1 MKLLKQ
7 EEEEYRPLLTPLID
21 VVLLLLIFFMV
32 STVFIDF
39 QRQLTIELPESEAS
53 IIPEEKEPHIL
64 EMTREGRIHLDG
76 IEVSLARLKTVL
88 ERRPDIE
95 EIVIRADRKLP
106 YGNVVRVMGYCKD
119 AGISKVGAAVLPE
132 QEQQ

>member
-53 IIPEEKEPHIL
+53 SIPEEKEPHIV
-64 EMTREGRIHLDG
+64 EMTREGMIHLDG
-76 IEVSLARLKTVL
+76 VEVSLVRLKTVL
-88 ERRPDIE
+88 EHRPDII

-106 YGNVVRVMGYCKD
+106 YGDVVRVMGYCKD
-119 AGISKVGAAVLPE
+119 AGITKVGAAVLPE
-132 QEQQ
+132 EKPK

>member
-32 STVFIDF
+32 STVFIDY

-53 IIPEEKEPHIL
+53 MIPEEKEPHFL
-64 EMTREGRIHLDG
+64 EMSREGIVYLDG
-76 IEVSLARLKTVL
+76 IEVSLVQLKKVLAR
-88 ERRPDIE
+88 RSDIE
-95 EIVIRADRKLP
+95 EIVIRADRTLP
-106 YGNVVRVMGYCKD
+106 YGDVVRVMGYCKD
-119 AGISKVGAAVLPE
+119 VGITKVGAAVLPE
-132 QEQQ
+132 LKPE

>member
-1 MKLLKQ
+1 MKFLKQ
-7 EEEEYRPLLTPLID
+7 EEEEYRPILTPLID

-64 EMTREGRIHLDG
+64 EMTREGTLFLDG
-76 IEVSLARLKTVL
+76 VEVSLLRLEKVLARRT
-88 ERRPDIE
+88 DIE

-106 YGNVVRVMGYCKD
+106 YGDVVRVMGYCKE
-119 AGISKVGAAVLPE
+119 AGIVRVGAAVLPE
-132 QEQQ
+132 DRKE